1 MLIGDK
7 RWLKFS
13 SAVGDSFV
21 ARLLVVED
29 EQDIRDL
36 IALRLLLVGHSVVAI
51 PDAAGALDTV
61 DRIGA
66 PDAYVL
72 DVGLPD
78 LDGFRLLER
87 LREAG
92 EDAPTIFLSAHAD
105 ETKVD
110 LGRSLG
116 ARYLTKP
123 FVAKALISAVDDV
136 LEGRSVRHPTEHG
149 W

>member
-1 MLIGDK
+1 MGTGASVL
-7 RWLKFS
+7 LVFS
-13 SAVGDSFV
+13 SAAGDSFV

-36 IALRLLLVGHSVVAI
+36 IAMRLLMVGHSVVAMA
-51 PDAAGALDTV
+51 DAAGALDTV

-87 LREAG
+87 LRETG
-92 EDAPTIFLSAHAD
+92 EDAPAIFLSAHA
-105 ETKVD
+105 EESRVD
-110 LGRSLG
+110 LGLSLG

-123 FVAKALISAVDDV
+123 FVAKALINAVDEV

>member
-1 MLIGDK
+1 M
-7 RWLKFS
+7 
-13 SAVGDSFV
+13 
-21 ARLLVVED
+21 
-29 EQDIRDL
+29 
-36 IALRLLLVGHSVVAI
+36 VGHYVVATA
-51 PDAAGALDTV
+51 DAHSALDTV

-78 LDGFRLLER
+78 IDGFRLLSR

-92 EDAPTIFLSAHAD
+92 EDAPAIFLSAHAQESD
-105 ETKVD
+105 IG
-110 LGRSLG
+110 LGHAMG

-123 FVAKALISAVDDV
+123 FVAKTLLGAVDEAV
-136 LEGRSVRHPTEHG
+136 EGRAPVSGTDHG

>member
-1 MLIGDK
+1 M
-7 RWLKFS
+7 
-13 SAVGDSFV
+13 
-21 ARLLVVED
+21 VED
-29 EQDIRDL
+29 EQDVRDL
-36 IALRLLLVGHSVVAI
+36 IAMRLLMVGHSVVAM

-78 LDGFRLLER
+78 IDGFRLLGR

-92 EDAPTIFLSAHAD
+92 EGAPAIFLSAHAHESD
-105 ETKVD
+105 VG
-110 LGRSLG
+110 LGRAMG
-116 ARYLTKP
+116 AKYLTKP
-123 FVAKALISAVDDV
+123 FLAKALINAVDEA
-136 LEGRSVRHPTEHG
+136 LEGREEVAATDHG